1 MADVPPVLSI
11 YNTSLPACTFRPVY
25 SQMAMH
31 TTVNLP
37 ILSTIPG
44 VHTVSPPITTVPTS
58 KPRRGRRSA
67 VPPEQREQTRRLK
80 KQNMERRRR
89 ASISDKMNALH
100 SLAMDIIGLDPHAQ
114 QKVEKADIL
123 NTCYKVFEGIAKIA
137 RDEPEIQAR
146 LRQLRSQ
153 IPDSRPGTSLSV
165 DENTQSSVYSDDSV
179 NNPASERLSPP
190 ASLID
195 QENQLFIPPDVMLKT
210 GSHRN
215 PPNLS
220 SCQSIPC
227 GGSNPSWHSTYASWV
242 SSDSGVHSFRDSLSD
257 RSVGIRP
264 GQPICLSLSPL
275 ENGNTDPDGLLTSCR
290 HTMDGRPRPFKP
302 RHQHPMLRRPLAM
315 RDINQQQQQQKQQQ
329 QQQSKELTTETNL
342 SASHVSAFKVVRPEV
357 SMSPSVWRPYL

>member
-1 MADVPPVLSI
+1 MCTMAAVPPTLST
-11 YNTSLPACTFRPVY
+11 YNTPLPSCTFRPTY

-37 ILSTIPG
+37 ILNTIPG
-44 VHTVSPPITTVPTS
+44 VHTVSPPVTTVPPI

-146 LRQLRSQ
+146 LRKLRSQ
-153 IPDSRPGTSLSV
+153 IPESRPGTSLSV

-179 NNPASERLSPP
+179 NNPVSDRLSPP
-190 ASLID
+190 ASLTD
-195 QENQLFIPPDVMLKT
+195 RENQFFILPDAVLKT
-210 GSHRN
+210 VPNLPSCQPTPCDGSH
-215 PPNLS
+215 P
-220 SCQSIPC
+220 
-227 GGSNPSWHSTYASWV
+227 GWHSTFASWG
-242 SSDSGVHSFRDSLSD
+242 SSDSGIHTSRDSLSD
-257 RSVGIRP
+257 RSIGIRL
-264 GQPICLSLSPL
+264 GQPICPS
-275 ENGNTDPDGLLTSCR
+275 ENGNTDPDGLLMSCR
-290 HTMDGRPRPFKP
+290 HTMDDRPRPFKP
-302 RHQHPMLRRPLAM
+302 RHQHPMLRRPLAV
-315 RDINQQQQQQKQQQ
+315 RDINQQHQQQ
-329 QQQSKELTTETNL
+329 QQQAKTETGL
-342 SASHVSAFKVVRPEV
+342 SASHISAFKIVRPEV
-357 SMSPSVWRPYL
+357 SISPTVWRPYL